1 MMNQDPAS
9 LSSATTYRPQPPA
22 WMISQSVQA
31 ASERGS
37 MQDNES
43 ELRTIHLLLDFS
55 HLGVRGIDTLPTPLH
70 NKR

>member
-9 LSSATTYRPQPPA
+9 LSSTTTYRLQLPA

-37 MQDNES
+37 MQDNEP
-43 ELRTIHLLLDFS
+43 ELGEFTF
-55 HLGVRGIDTLPTPLH
+55 
-70 NKR
+70 

>member
-9 LSSATTYRPQPPA
+9 LSSTTTYRPQLPA

-37 MQDNES
+37 MQDNEP
-43 ELRTIHLLLDFS
+43 ELGEFTF
-55 HLGVRGIDTLPTPLH
+55 
-70 NKR
+70 